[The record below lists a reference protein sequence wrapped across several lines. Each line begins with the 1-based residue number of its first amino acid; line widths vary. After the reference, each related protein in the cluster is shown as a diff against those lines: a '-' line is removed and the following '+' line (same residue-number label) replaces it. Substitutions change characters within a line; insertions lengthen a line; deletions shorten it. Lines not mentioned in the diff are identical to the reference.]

1 VDTQTLNPSIDLIN
15 DFQALQVTIFE
26 DEAGEKTRRMVEY
39 FKQAETSSRGMELR
53 TQDFEQKRF
62 AKMLHEAF
70 GACSR
75 IVLAAW
81 QKAHGTELVA

>member
-1 VDTQTLNPSIDLIN
+1 VDTQTLSPSIDLIK

-26 DEAGEKTRRMVEY
+26 DQTGEKTRNMVEY
-39 FKQAETSSRGMELR
+39 FKQAETSSRAMELR

-62 AKMLHEAF
+62 AKMLNEAF

-75 IVLAAW
+75 IAQAAW
-81 QKAHGTELVA
+81 QKAHGRELLA

>member
-1 VDTQTLNPSIDLIN
+1 MDTQTLNPPIDLIN

-26 DEAGEKTRRMVEY
+26 DQTGEKTRSMVEY
-39 FKQAETSSRGMELR
+39 FKQAETSSRQMELR
-53 TQDFEQKRF
+53 TQDYEQKRF

-75 IVLAAW
+75 IVVAAW
-81 QKAHGTELVA
+81 QKAHGAELAA

>member
-1 VDTQTLNPSIDLIN
+1 VDTQTLNPPIDLIN

-39 FKQAETSSRGMELR
+39 FRQAETRSREMELR

-62 AKMLHEAF
+62 ARMLHEAF

-81 QKAHGTELVA
+81 QKAHGMELVA